1 MLRELE
7 ETRYL
12 RAASLGKQK
21 KKKKKNTV
29 CERGE
34 NVLVRLVFEYHAVR
48 RSVITGIERKLS

>member
-12 RAASLGKQK
+12 RAASLGKQ
-21 KKKKKNTV
+21 KKKNTV

>member
-21 KKKKKNTV
+21 KEKKNTV

>member
-12 RAASLGKQK
+12 RAASLGKQ
-21 KKKKKNTV
+21 KKKKNTV